1 MGMGSGSS
9 PRVRGKLHENA
20 WFPVVVGLIP
30 ARAGKTSTITVSRAV
45 VTAHPRACGE
55 NPDGGKYTAGQTGSS
70 PRVRGKPGALVLD
83 EGLRGLIPAR
93 AGKTPTSWGTKSA
106 SAAHP
111 RACGENPS
119 AVGFGSSALGSSPR
133 VRGKQCG
140 GRSWSRCIGL
150 IPARA
155 GKTNGRT
162 AAARSG
168 PAHPRACGENT
179 GTSTCCTAA
188 VGSSPRVR
196 GQHGMFL
203 SSEGARGL
211 IPARAGK
218 TRDCPFVRGC
228 PRAHPRAC
236 GENFVAWGRSF
247 AVTGSSP
254 RVRGKRGLVRIA
266 HGVDRLIPA
275 RAGKT
280 GHPHRDL
287 PRRRAHPRAC
297 GENAI
302 DGIVS
307 LFTGGSSPR
316 VRGKP
321 CGCPQRRTQLR
332 LIPARAGKTSAP
344 PQRMSSPWAHP
355 RACGENPT

>member
-196 GQHGMFL
+196 GKRYVLQGSAM
-203 SSEGARGL
+203 GL
-211 IPARAGK
+211 
-218 TRDCPFVRGC
+218 
-228 PRAHPRAC
+228 
-236 GENFVAWGRSF
+236 
-247 AVTGSSP
+247 
-254 RVRGKRGLVRIA
+254 
-266 HGVDRLIPA
+266 RLIPA

-280 GHPHRDL
+280 GLGPGR
-287 PRRRAHPRAC
+287 PRAPTAHPRAC
-297 GENAI
+297 GENSPGWRSRLLAR
-302 DGIVS
+302 
-307 LFTGGSSPR
+307 GSSPR
-316 VRGKP
+316 VRGK
-321 CGCPQRRTQLR
+321 R
-332 LIPARAGKTSAP
+332 LGRGAGT
-344 PQRMSSPWAHP
+344 
-355 RACGENPT
+355 